1 LRVLEAEDD
10 SITRRLLESHL
21 IKWGHDVVIR
31 VDGGEAWDILT
42 RDDGPKLAI
51 LDWMMPLPAS
61 GSGRSSFIPGQ
72 GAGPQPGWNC
82 FRIRIVQKDLIRNV
96 SINLA

>member
-1 LRVLEAEDD
+1 MEDD
-10 SITRRLLESHL
+10 SITRRLPESHL
-21 IKWGHDVVIR
+21 IKRGHDVVVC
-31 VDGGEAWDILT
+31 VDGGEAWDILS
-42 RDDGPKLAI
+42 RDDAPKLAI

-72 GAGPQPGWNC
+72 GAGPQLDWNC
-82 FRIRIVQKDLIRNV
+82 CKIRIVQKDLIRNV